1 MKKENR
7 NRLILL
13 IIIGIFFAVYFFVPS
28 VNREVNESIRVL
40 TKVDINGVAEY
51 IRGFGV
57 YAVMVSFLLMILQ
70 ALISPIPAFFITLA
84 NAMIWGWAKGALLS
98 WISSMV
104 GAAVCF
110 YIARIL
116 GRDVVKKFASEGV
129 LVAIEEFFKKYGKY
143 AIMVARLLPFVP
155 FDAVSYAA
163 GLTSMDF
170 WPFFLATGLGQ
181 LPATIVY
188 SYAGGSL
195 TGGAQKLMVG
205 LLILFAV
212 SIIIY
217 VARKIY
223 NDKQTE
229 QNKIQ

>member
-98 WISSMV
+98 WSSSMV

-110 YIARIL
+110 FIARIL

-143 AIMVARLLPFVP
+143 AIMVARLLPFIP

-170 WPFFLATGLGQ
+170 WGFFLATGLGQ
-181 LPATIVY
+181 LPATIIY

-195 TGGAQKLMVG
+195 TGGAQALMVG
-205 LLILFAV
+205 LLILFAA